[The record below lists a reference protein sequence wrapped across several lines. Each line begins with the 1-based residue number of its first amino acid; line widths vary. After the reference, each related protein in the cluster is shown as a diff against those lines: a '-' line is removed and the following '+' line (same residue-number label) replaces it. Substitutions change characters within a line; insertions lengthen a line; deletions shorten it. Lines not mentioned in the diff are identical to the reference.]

1 MKNLKPIGLENQLED
16 LLYGQPEDQKAMIF
30 DKIKQT
36 AENIDRVKKIN
47 GSPVF
52 DPVIDGEYI
61 RYNLSET
68 SEKIKRLFPT
78 TKERTH
84 YYPIQYA
91 FIEFE

>member
-16 LLYGQPEDQKAMIF
+16 LLYGQPEDQKKLLF

-36 AENIDRVKKIN
+36 TENINRIKKIN

-52 DPVIDGEYI
+52 DPIIDGEYI

-68 SEKIKRLFPT
+68 SERIKRLFPT
-78 TKERTH
+78 EERDY

-91 FIEFE
+91 DIEFE